1 MLSVFVATRES
12 ASVTCTV
19 KVLVPVPVGVPEI
32 ALVLDANVNP
42 RGKLPTVMDHVLG
55 VVPPETASDI
65 AFNGLI
71 SLLSPLAWNP
81 SGPWFSV

>member
-42 RGKLPTVMDHVLG
+42 RGKLPTVMDHV
-55 VVPPETASDI
+55 
-65 AFNGLI
+65 
-71 SLLSPLAWNP
+71 
-81 SGPWFSV
+81 